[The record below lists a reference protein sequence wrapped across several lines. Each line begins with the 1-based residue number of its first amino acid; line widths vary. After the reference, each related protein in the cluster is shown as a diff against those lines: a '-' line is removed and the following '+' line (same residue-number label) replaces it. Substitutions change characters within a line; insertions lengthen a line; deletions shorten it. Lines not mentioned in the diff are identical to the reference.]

1 MGAPRTRHRIVALVR
16 RRLLATAAICK
27 LGYNP
32 KWEARMSKAGS
43 INRRTA
49 IAAIGAAAAMPG
61 AALGQ
66 AAYPNKPIKILVG
79 FAPGGPSD
87 IISRVVGAKMGEYL
101 GTQVVIEN
109 KTGAGGMIAAE
120 TVARS
125 ESDGYTLLNTPLG
138 NAVNETLSKTIRVQ
152 VGKDVIAVA
161 PHAQTANILVVHP
174 SLGVKTLK
182 DFIAYVKAQ
191 KDDVLYATAGRGSA
205 THLNS
210 EFFNMEAGTKMKP
223 VHYKGGGE
231 TVKDLLSGQV
241 KIMFSSIA
249 PVQGF
254 VKDGRLIGIATTGPQ
269 RDPAFPDL
277 PTVAE
282 TIPGFDVRLWI
293 GLMAPAGTPPAVIK
307 RLEDANSFALKAPEI
322 QKALAA
328 QGFAPMPGSAAD
340 FDALYRRDRD
350 KWAKVIRA
358 SGMDK
363 D

>member
-1 MGAPRTRHRIVALVR
+1 MTGQ
-16 RRLLATAAICK
+16 
-27 LGYNP
+27 
-32 KWEARMSKAGS
+32 

-49 IAAIGAAAAMPG
+49 LAAIGAAAALPG
-61 AALGQ
+61 GALAQ
-66 AAYPNKPIKILVG
+66 AAYPNKPIKIMVG

-87 IISRVVGAKMGEYL
+87 IISRVVGAKMGEIL
-101 GTQVVIEN
+101 GAQVVIEN

-120 TVARS
+120 AVARS
-125 ESDGYTLLNTPLG
+125 EPDGYTLLNTPLA
-138 NAVNETLSKTIRVQ
+138 NAVNETLSKSIRVHI
-152 VGKDVIAVA
+152 GKDVIAVA

-174 SLGVKTLK
+174 SLGIKNLK

-191 KDDVLYATAGRGSA
+191 KEDVLYATAGRGSA

-210 EFFNMEAGTKMKP
+210 EFFNLEAGTKMKP
-223 VHYKGGGE
+223 VHYKGGSDAA
-231 TVKDLLSGQV
+231 KDLLSGQV

-254 VKDGRLIGIATTGPQ
+254 VRDGRLIGLATTGPQ

-293 GLMAPAGTPPAVIK
+293 GLMAPAGTPAAVIK
-307 RLEDANSFALKAPEI
+307 RLDDANRQALQHPDI

-328 QGFAPMPGSAAD
+328 QGFSPLVGSAAD
-340 FDALYRRDRD
+340 FDALYRRERD
-350 KWAKVIRA
+350 KWAKVIKA
-358 SGMDK
+358 AGMDK
-363 D
+363 E

>member
-1 MGAPRTRHRIVALVR
+1 MLR
-16 RRLLATAAICK
+16 R
-27 LGYNP
+27 
-32 KWEARMSKAGS
+32 
-43 INRRTA
+43 
-49 IAAIGAAAAMPG
+49 
-61 AALGQ
+61 AALALCMISLIIGITDP
-66 AAYPNKPIKILVG
+66 A
-79 FAPGGPSD
+79 FAQTFPTRPVKFVIPFPPGGINDVLARIMADKLHARWGQP
-87 IISRVVGAKMGEYL
+87 
-101 GTQVVIEN
+101 VVIEN

-125 ESDGYTLLNTPLG
+125 EPDGYTLLNTPLG

-152 VGKDVIAVA
+152 IGKDVIAVA

-210 EFFNMEAGTKMKP
+210 EFFNMEAGTRMKP

-277 PTVAE
+277 PTVGE

-307 RLEDANSFALKAPEI
+307 RLEDANAQALKAPEI

-340 FDALYRRDRD
+340 FDALYRRERD
-350 KWAKVIRA
+350 KWAKVIKA

>member
-1 MGAPRTRHRIVALVR
+1 MLDKSLDR
-16 RRLLATAAICK
+16 RRAMLLLA
-27 LGYNP
+27 
-32 KWEARMSKAGS
+32 S
-43 INRRTA
+43 
-49 IAAIGAAAAMPG
+49 G
-61 AALGQ
+61 AAL
-66 AAYPNKPIKILVG
+66 AAPRAAWAQSVPNKPIKILVG

-87 IISRVVGAKMGEYL
+87 LISRVVGAKIGEIL
-101 GTQVVIEN
+101 KTQVVVEN

-125 ESDGYTLLNTPLG
+125 EPDGYTLLNTPLG
-138 NAVNETLSKTIRVQ
+138 NAVNETLSKTIRVHI
-152 VGKDVIAVA
+152 GRDVIAVA
-161 PHAQTANILVVHP
+161 PQAQTANILVVHP
-174 SLGVKTLK
+174 SLGVKTVK

-191 KDDVLYATAGRGSA
+191 PADVLYATAGRGSA

-210 EFFNMEAGTKMKP
+210 EFFNLEAGTRMKP

-241 KIMFSSIA
+241 KVMFSSIA

-254 VKDGRLIGIATTGPQ
+254 VRDGRLTGIATTGPQ

-282 TIPGFDVRLWI
+282 TIPGFDVRLWM
-293 GLMAPAGTPPAVIK
+293 GLMAPANTPPAIVK
-307 RLEDANSFALKAPEI
+307 QLEEANRQALQTPEI

-328 QGFAPMPGSAAD
+328 QGFAPLIGTAAD
-340 FDALYRRDRD
+340 FDKLYRSERD
-350 KWAKVIRA
+350 KWAKVIAA

-363 D
+363 E